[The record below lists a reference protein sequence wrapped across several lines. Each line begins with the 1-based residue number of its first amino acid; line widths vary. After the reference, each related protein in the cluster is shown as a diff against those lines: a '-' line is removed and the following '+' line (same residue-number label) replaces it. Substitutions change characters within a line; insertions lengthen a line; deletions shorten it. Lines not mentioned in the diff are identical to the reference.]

1 MRGTLSYVSKGRK
14 AIGRLAKGAGMSE
27 RIKKLE
33 NGITEVHVTF
43 MDMYAH
49 PSIAGTG
56 NK

>member
-1 MRGTLSYVSKGRK
+1 
-14 AIGRLAKGAGMSE
+14 MSE